1 MRFAVIGAGG
11 LGGYL
16 GGRLAGAGHD
26 VTLIARGSHLAAL
39 RAAGL
44 TVIGVDGAATVTPV
58 RATDDPTGIGA
69 VDAVLLAVKTWQL
82 DEALAAL
89 PPLAGPDTAVI
100 TVQNGVEAPH
110 RVAQAVGRHAVMP
123 GVAKVIAMLAGPGT
137 VRHAGGPGALDLAE
151 WDNRPTGRAE
161 RIREALVG
169 AGITTTPPADIWADL
184 WAKFL
189 FVVPSGGLGA
199 VTDATFGVLR
209 QRPGTRR
216 ILQAAMAEIEGLAR
230 AHGVALPADIVAR
243 TMAFVDQQPAE
254 GTTSL
259 HRDIKAGRRSE
270 LDAWTGAVVRLGAR
284 TGTPTPVHD
293 VIHEVLSLRESGS
306 ASA

>member
-1 MRFAVIGAGG
+1 MKFAVIGAGG

-16 GGRLAGAGHD
+16 GGRLARAGHD
-26 VTLIARGSHLAAL
+26 VTLLARGAHLAAL
-39 RAAGL
+39 RGAGL
-44 TVIGVDGAATVTPV
+44 TTIGVDGTATVTPV
-58 RATDDPTGIGA
+58 RATGDPHTVGA

-89 PPLAGPDTAVI
+89 PPLAGPHTAVI

-110 RVAQAVGRHAVMP
+110 RVAEAVGRPAVLP

-137 VRHAGGPGALDLAE
+137 VRHVGGPGALDLAE
-151 WDNRPTGRAE
+151 WDNRPTERAE
-161 RIREALVG
+161 RIRAALTG
-169 AGITTTPPADIWADL
+169 AGIATTPPADIWADL

-216 ILQAAMAEIEGLAR
+216 LLRAAMAEIEALAR
-230 AHGVALPADIVAR
+230 AHGVALPDDIVAR

-259 HRDIKAGRRSE
+259 HRDIRAGRRSE

-293 VIHEVLSLRESGS
+293 VVHEVLSLREG
-306 ASA
+306 